1 MATVEYIRK
10 GSAPLMAKLQGV
22 VDVIAKGYDDTH
34 LMRVMIPDTSMKG
47 YVDPNKVSILLYKRD
62 VPQIVIDIEFPDK
75 KETPPNG

>member
-22 VDVIAKGYDDTH
+22 LDVIANGYDDTH

-47 YVDPNKVSILLYKRD
+47 HIEPNKISVLLYKRD
-62 VPQIVIDIEFPDK
+62 VPQMVIDIEFTK
-75 KETPPNG
+75 KETPLNE